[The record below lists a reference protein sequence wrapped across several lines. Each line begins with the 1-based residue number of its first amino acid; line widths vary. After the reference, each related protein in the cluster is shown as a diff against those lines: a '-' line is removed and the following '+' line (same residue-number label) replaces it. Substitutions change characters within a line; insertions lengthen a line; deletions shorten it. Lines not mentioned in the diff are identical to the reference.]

1 MTFDDLKKLSFYF
14 CDLKSG
20 EDDCPKKDT
29 CKRYKYIEDIPYE
42 DYKNLGFARLKN
54 ICSRT
59 NYELYMKIDE
69 VKSGDEELHN
79 QT

>member
-20 EDDCPKKDT
+20 EDDCPKKDS

-42 DYKNLGFARLKN
+42 KYEDLGFARLKN
-54 ICSRT
+54 VCNRT
-59 NYELYMKIDE
+59 NYKLYMKIDE
-69 VKSGDEELHN
+69 EEKSVNEEL
-79 QT
+79 